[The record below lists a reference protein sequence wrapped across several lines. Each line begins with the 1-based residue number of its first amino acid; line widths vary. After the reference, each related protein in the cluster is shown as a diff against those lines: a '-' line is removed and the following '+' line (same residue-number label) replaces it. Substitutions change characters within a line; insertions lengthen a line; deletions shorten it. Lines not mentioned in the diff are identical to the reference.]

1 VQMTRTTHQ
10 SFCRVCHNACAIVVE
25 VEDGRAV
32 SVTGDRTGPV
42 HHGYTC
48 VKGRAMPALENS
60 PSRLLHSLKRNGE
73 GSFSS
78 IAPSSAVDEIAE
90 RVKTILE
97 THGPRSIALYNG
109 TKVMASPAA
118 MPLAQAFMA
127 AIGSPMQ
134 FTPNTIDQPGKSIA
148 KGFHGS
154 WMAPAHRPEEVDV
167 ALYVGCNPLV
177 SYSSS
182 STPIG
187 DPGEHLKRL
196 RARGGKIIALDPR
209 RSPLAARA
217 DIHLQVQPGEDLA
230 VLAGMLHVIL
240 KEGLY
245 DAAFVAENVDG
256 LDRLRAAVEPFDP
269 QTAAARAGVDAN
281 ELIEAA
287 RMFAGAS
294 RGIAGAGTGPSMGSA
309 YSTLVEYLVL
319 ALDTVCGH
327 WARAGELVRNP
338 GTLIPLYPR
347 KAQAQPPTPAVGF
360 GESMRVRGLTQ
371 SLAGLPSAALAEEI
385 LLPGDGQI
393 RALFVLS
400 GNPVVAFPDQLLTI
414 EAMKALDLLVV
425 VDVAMSETAKLA
437 DYVIAPTMSLE
448 VPGFTL
454 PQEFLPSYSRG
465 GGFSEAAAQYTPA
478 VTTRPEGS
486 DLVEEWELFY
496 DLAARLGLQLEMPP
510 FHGTPSE
517 PVLLDMQR
525 KPTTD
530 ELFELMAR
538 DARVPL
544 AEVKKR
550 PSVAL
555 YPSPEVVVG
564 EKENGWEG
572 RLDVGSADMMR
583 DLAEYRSTKDVAGV
597 TDGFKFRLLCRRLQ
611 HVLNSSYNVPA
622 TNRGRS
628 HNLAYLHPED
638 LTELGLQEYDLA
650 TITSAHGSIPA
661 IVAADKGLLRGMVSM
676 AHGFG
681 GDPTDDS
688 HIVDT
693 GSSVNR
699 LIPVNVV
706 YERYSGQPL
715 MSNVPVNIERAPA
728 PS

>member
-1 VQMTRTTHQ
+1 MTRTTHQ
-10 SFCRVCHNACAIVVE
+10 SFCRVCHNACAIIVE

-32 SVTGDRTGPV
+32 SVTGDRSGPV

-48 VKGRAMPALENS
+48 VKGRALPALESS
-60 PSRLLHSLKRNGE
+60 PARLLHSFKRNGE
-73 GSFSS
+73 GSFVPV
-78 IAPSSAVDEIAE
+78 APSAAIGEIAE
-90 RVKTILE
+90 RVKAILE
-97 THGPRSIALYNG
+97 THGPHSIALYNG

-118 MPLAQAFMA
+118 MPLAQAFMT

-196 RARGGKIIALDPR
+196 RARGGKIIAVDPR
-209 RSPLAARA
+209 RTPLAARA
-217 DIHLQVQPGEDLA
+217 DIHLRVRPGEDLA

-240 KEGLY
+240 REGLY
-245 DAAFVAENVDG
+245 DAAFVADNVDG
-256 LDRLRAAVEPFDP
+256 LERLRAAVEPFDP

-281 ELIEAA
+281 DLVDAA

-309 YSTLVEYLVL
+309 NSTLVEYLVL

-327 WARAGELVRNP
+327 WARAGDPVRNP
-338 GTLIPLYPR
+338 GTLIPLVPR
-347 KAQAQPPTPAVGF
+347 KAQAQPPGPAVGL
-360 GESMRVRGLTQ
+360 GQAMRVRGLTQ

-385 LLPGDGQI
+385 LLPGEGQI

-400 GNPVVAFPDQLLTI
+400 GNPVAAFPDQLQTI
-414 EAMKALDLLVV
+414 QAMKALDLLVV
-425 VDVAMSETAKLA
+425 VDVTMSQTAKLA
-437 DYVIAPTMSLE
+437 HYVIAPTMSLE

-478 VTTRPEGS
+478 VTARPAGS
-486 DLVEEWELFY
+486 ELIEDWELFY
-496 DLAARLGLQLEMPP
+496 DLAAQLGLQLEMPA
-510 FHGTPSE
+510 FYGTPSD

-530 ELFELMAR
+530 ELFELMTR

-544 AEVKKR
+544 AEVKKQ
-550 PSVAL
+550 PSVTL
-555 YPSPEVVVG
+555 YPAPDVVVG
-564 EKENGWEG
+564 EKDDGWAG
-572 RLDVGSADMMR
+572 RLDVGAADMMR
-583 DLAEYRSTKDVAGV
+583 DLAEYTSTNDVAAALA
-597 TDGFKFRLLCRRLQ
+597 DGFRFRLLCRRLQ

-628 HNLAYLHPED
+628 HNLAYLHPDD
-638 LTELGLQEYDLA
+638 LAELGLQEYELA
-650 TITSAHGSIPA
+650 TITSAHGSVPA
-661 IVAADKGLLRGMVSM
+661 VVAADKSVLRGTISM

-688 HIVDT
+688 QILEM

-699 LIPVNVV
+699 LIPVDLV

-715 MSNVPVNIERAPA
+715 MSNIPVNIGPA
-728 PS
+728 LVSS